1 MPPRRTPQTPDQKA
15 QVEKALPPLSEEAK
29 EAFNTG
35 IKRTITPRGSEPT
48 EVVIRQFY
56 VDQALEV
63 IDQLEVVYNL
73 VVGGADE
80 KGNVDLMGILR
91 TAKEEVLIILA
102 KVVEKDR
109 QWVGRLEIDDLLML
123 LGDVYNI
130 NDDFFVHRVKERLKT
145 VTGQVSTL
153 F

>member
-15 QVEKALPPLSEEAK
+15 QVNKELPPLSEEAK

-35 IKRTITPRGSEPT
+35 IKRTVTPRGGQPT

-56 VDQALEV
+56 TDQALEV

-73 VVGGADE
+73 ILGVADK
-80 KGNVDLMGILR
+80 KGNVDLMGVLK
-91 TAKEEVLIILA
+91 TAKEEVFVILMQ
-102 KVVEKDR
+102 VIEQDR
-109 QWVGRLEIDDLLML
+109 KWVGHLEIDDLLML
-123 LGDVYNI
+123 FQDIYNI
-130 NDDFFVHRVKERLKT
+130 NVDFFVHRVKDRLK
-145 VTGQVSTL
+145 VLSGQVSTL